1 MTRIM
6 DDGAAY
12 DIDEEVE
19 GEKVWTSILVVME
32 TEPSDALTYI
42 CVAENMVGTAQEMA
56 QLTVHGTCSYLK
68 LSCVHEIPPSP
79 SPTSCP

>member
-6 DDGAAY
+6 DDGVAY

-19 GEKVWTSILVVME
+19 GERVQTSTLVVIE

-42 CVAENMVGTAQEMA
+42 CVAENMAGTAQAMA
-56 QLTVHGTCSYLK
+56 QLTVHGTCSYL
-68 LSCVHEIPPSP
+68 
-79 SPTSCP
+79 

>member
-6 DDGAAY
+6 DDEGAY

-19 GEKVWTSILVVME
+19 GERVQTSTLVVIE

-42 CVAENMVGTAQEMA
+42 CVAENMAGTAQAVA
-56 QLTVHGTCSYLK
+56 QLTVHGTCRYL
-68 LSCVHEIPPSP
+68 
-79 SPTSCP
+79 

>member
-6 DDGAAY
+6 DNGAAY

-19 GEKVWTSILVVME
+19 GERVRTSTLVVIE
-32 TEPSDALTYI
+32 TEPSDTLTYI
-42 CVAENMVGTAQEMA
+42 CVAENMAGTAQAMA

-68 LSCVHEIPPSP
+68 LSCVH
-79 SPTSCP
+79 